1 MVLQGNNGWEVLFL
15 YSSST
20 ASLWISW
27 DRYVLLR
34 RGYFLVPAELLG
46 PRHAF
51 KPSGH
56 ISLHSKNAAGHA
68 KLGPQPGCCGWGD
81 SGGAQEDGCFPTAGC
96 SFSSECVTGFGLYT
110 YFTALS
116 SFYRRLFFFCYVYLA
131 FFLEIANFQHIFKRF
146 VSWHFEEICLQCI
159 L

>member
-68 KLGPQPGCCGWGD
+68 KLGPQPAAVA
-81 SGGAQEDGCFPTAGC
+81 GGAPG
-96 SFSSECVTGFGLYT
+96 GL
-110 YFTALS
+110 
-116 SFYRRLFFFCYVYLA
+116 RRMDASPLQDAA
-131 FFLEIANFQHIFKRF
+131 F
-146 VSWHFEEICLQCI
+146 LQSA
-159 L
+159 